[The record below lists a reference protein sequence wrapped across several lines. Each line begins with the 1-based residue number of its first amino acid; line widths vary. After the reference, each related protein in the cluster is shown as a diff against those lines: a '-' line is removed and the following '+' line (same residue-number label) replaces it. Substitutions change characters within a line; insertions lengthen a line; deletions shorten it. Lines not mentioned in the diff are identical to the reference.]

1 MVTIRD
7 LLTDC
12 GLARI
17 ADIVEA
23 AVRPT
28 VFLTPVAETEAACTR
43 LGGRPNLPPELVWPN
58 WHGRSLPFVAQ
69 LDLAA
74 IPQAKE
80 LGLPREGSLH
90 FFYEGGGEA
99 WGFRPQD
106 RGSAKVFCTAYRLSE
121 SPLRDYPDDVEE
133 EMRFR
138 GVQLDATTAVAS
150 LPDYEDPL
158 LATLGLSQ
166 EERDQYFTL
175 LEAWRQKV
183 PPTGHR
189 IGGHPESIQDDPKL
203 QAQIVSNGIDAGTP
217 GGYEQAKELG
227 LWEGA
232 GDWELLLQVDSDE
245 SAAMMW
251 GDMGRLYFMI
261 RRQDLAQLNFE
272 SCWLV
277 FQCG

>member
-1 MVTIRD
+1 MNIRET
-7 LLTDC
+7 LAGY

-17 ADIVEA
+17 TETVEA

-43 LGGRPNLPPELVWPN
+43 LGGRPNLPPEVIWPR
-58 WHGRSLPFVAQ
+58 WRGRSLPFVAQ

-74 IPQAKE
+74 IPHAGA

-90 FFYEGGGEA
+90 FFYEGGSEA
-99 WGFRPQD
+99 WGFSPQD
-106 RGSAKVFCTAYRLSE
+106 RGSAKVIYTLCALSG
-121 SPLRDYPDDVEE
+121 SPLLDYPDDIEE

-138 GVQLDATTAVAS
+138 GVQLDATISMAS
-150 LPDYEDPL
+150 LPDHEDPL
-158 LATLGLSQ
+158 LGELGLSH
-166 EERDQYFTL
+166 EEREQYFNL
-175 LEAWRQKV
+175 LEAWRQQA

-203 QAQIVSNGIDAGTP
+203 QAQIVFNGIDGGTP

-227 LWEGA
+227 LWVGA
-232 GDWELLLQVDSDE
+232 SDWELLLQVDSDE

-261 RRQDLAQLNFE
+261 RRQDLAQRIFE